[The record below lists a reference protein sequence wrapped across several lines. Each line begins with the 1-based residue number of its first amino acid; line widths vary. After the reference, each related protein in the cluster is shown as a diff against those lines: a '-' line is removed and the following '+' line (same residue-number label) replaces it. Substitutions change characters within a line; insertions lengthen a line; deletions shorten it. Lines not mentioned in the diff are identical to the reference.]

1 MAKKRGLGRCLSPRR
16 AVLELAKMSVEECLK
31 VLGVHRMSTVPQHY
45 ITAEEYLH
53 RERKA
58 EFRSEYFRGEMFAM
72 AGASANHNL
81 IVLNAGA
88 SLREQLKKKPCR
100 VYPSDLRL
108 RIEATG
114 LYTYPDLSVV
124 CGEPRMDS
132 DGGDVLLNPVVL
144 VEVLS
149 DSTEAYD
156 RGKKFEHYRTIPS
169 LKHYVL
175 IAQDRH
181 SIDCFSRAPNGSWSL
196 SSCQGLD
203 GKIVLESIDSQ
214 LIPADVYD
222 KVVFDSI

>member
-1 MAKKRGLGRCLSPRR
+1 
-16 AVLELAKMSVEECLK
+16 
-31 VLGVHRMSTVPQHY
+31 MSTVPKPY
-45 ITAEEYLH
+45 ITPEEYLH

-58 EFRSEYFRGEMFAM
+58 EFRSEYFRGETFAM

-100 VYPSDLRL
+100 VYPSDLKL
-108 RIEATG
+108 CVEATG

-124 CGEPRMDS
+124 CGDPQLES
-132 DGGDVLLNPVVL
+132 DAGDVLLNPVVL

-169 LKHYVL
+169 LMHYVL

-181 SIDCFSRAPNGSWSL
+181 SIDCFTRSPDGDWRL
-196 SSCQGLD
+196 TSCQGSD
-203 GKIVLESIDSQ
+203 GHIELASIDSQ
-214 LIPADVYD
+214 LAATEVYD
-222 KVVFDSI
+222 KVVFTEQATDQ

>member
-1 MAKKRGLGRCLSPRR
+1 
-16 AVLELAKMSVEECLK
+16 
-31 VLGVHRMSTVPQHY
+31 MSTVPKHY

-81 IVLNAGA
+81 IVLNAGS

-100 VYPSDLRL
+100 VYPSDLKL

-124 CGEPRMDS
+124 CGEPKLES
-132 DGGDVLLNPVVL
+132 DGGEVLLNPVVL

-169 LKHYVL
+169 LKHYLLV
-175 IAQDRH
+175 AQDRH
-181 SIDCFSRAPNGSWSL
+181 SIDCFSRCADDSWSL
-196 SSCQGLD
+196 MSCQGLE
-203 GKIVLESIDSQ
+203 GKVVLEAIDCDLHASE
-214 LIPADVYD
+214 VYD
-222 KVVFDSI
+222 KVVFA

>member
-1 MAKKRGLGRCLSPRR
+1 MASIPKPF
-16 AVLELAKMSVEECLK
+16 
-31 VLGVHRMSTVPQHY
+31 
-45 ITAEEYLH
+45 ITPEQYLH
-53 RERKA
+53 RERLA

-88 SLREQLKKKPCR
+88 SLREQLKKQPCR
-100 VYPSDLRL
+100 VYPSDLKL
-108 RIEATG
+108 RIEAAS

-124 CGEPRMDS
+124 CGEPQLES
-132 DGGDVLLNPVVL
+132 DAGDVLLNPVVL

-181 SIDCFSRAPNGSWSL
+181 SIDCFTRMADGSWSL
-196 SSCQGLD
+196 TGCQAST
-203 GKIVLESIDSQ
+203 GKVELETIHVE
-214 LIPADVYD
+214 LAAAEVYD
-222 KVVFDSI
+222 KVVFPA

>member
-1 MAKKRGLGRCLSPRR
+1 
-16 AVLELAKMSVEECLK
+16 MS
-31 VLGVHRMSTVPQHY
+31 SVPKQY
-45 ITAEEYLH
+45 ITPEEYLY

-58 EFRSEYFRGEMFAM
+58 EFRSEFFRGEMFAM

-81 IVLNAGA
+81 IVLNAG
-88 SLREQLKKKPCR
+88 SLLREQLKKKPCR
-100 VYPSDLRL
+100 VYPSDLKL

-114 LYTYPDLSVV
+114 LFTYPDLSVV
-124 CGEPRMDS
+124 CGEPQLES
-132 DGGDVLLNPVVL
+132 DAGDVLLNPVVL

-181 SIDCFSRAPNGSWSL
+181 SIDCFTRSADGSWNL
-196 SSCQGLD
+196 TSCQGLE
-203 GKIVLESIDSQ
+203 GKIALEAIESELLGSE
-214 LIPADVYD
+214 VYD
-222 KVVFDSI
+222 KVVFIALDSTTNPTG

>member
-1 MAKKRGLGRCLSPRR
+1 
-16 AVLELAKMSVEECLK
+16 
-31 VLGVHRMSTVPQHY
+31 MSTVPKHH
-45 ITAEEYLH
+45 ITPDEYLQ

-58 EFRSEYFRGEMFAM
+58 EYRSEYLRGEMFAM

-81 IVLNAGA
+81 IVLNAG
-88 SLREQLKKKPCR
+88 SHLREQLKKKPCR
-100 VYPSDLRL
+100 VYPSDLKL

-124 CGEPRMDS
+124 CGEPQFES
-132 DGGDVLLNPVVL
+132 DVCDVLLNPVVL

-169 LKHYVL
+169 LKHYIL

-181 SIDCFSRAPNGSWSL
+181 SIDCFSRQVDDSWNL
-196 SSCQGLD
+196 TSCQGLG
-203 GKIVLESIDSQ
+203 GKIRLEAINSE
-214 LIPADVYD
+214 LVGVEVYD
-222 KVVFDSI
+222 KAVISQ

>member
-1 MAKKRGLGRCLSPRR
+1 
-16 AVLELAKMSVEECLK
+16 MSSVSK
-31 VLGVHRMSTVPQHY
+31 HF
-45 ITAEEYLH
+45 ITADEYLH
-53 RERKA
+53 RERQA

-81 IVLNAGA
+81 IVLNGGA
-88 SLREQLKKKPCR
+88 SLRDQLKKKPCR
-100 VYPSDLRL
+100 VYPSDLKL

-124 CGEPRMDS
+124 CGEPQLENDA
-132 DGGDVLLNPVVL
+132 GDVLLNPIVL

-181 SIDCFSRAPNGSWSL
+181 SIDCFTRGPDDSWNL
-196 SSCQGLD
+196 TSCQGLEENVSLD
-203 GKIVLESIDSQ
+203 AIECELAAAE
-214 LIPADVYD
+214 VYD
-222 KVVFDSI
+222 KVVLAL

>member
-1 MAKKRGLGRCLSPRR
+1 
-16 AVLELAKMSVEECLK
+16 
-31 VLGVHRMSTVPQHY
+31 MSTVPKPY
-45 ITAEEYLH
+45 VTPEEYLY

-81 IVLNAGA
+81 IVGNCIQTLGQ
-88 SLREQLKKKPCR
+88 QLKKKTCR
-100 VYPSDLRL
+100 VYPSDLKL

-124 CGEPRMDS
+124 CGDPQLES
-132 DGGDVLLNPVVL
+132 DAGDVLLNPDVL

-169 LKHYVL
+169 LMHYVL

-181 SIDCFSRAPNGSWSL
+181 SIDCFTRSPDGEWRLA
-196 SSCQGLD
+196 SCQGSD
-203 GKIVLESIDSQ
+203 GKVELASIDSQ
-214 LIPADVYD
+214 LAATEVYD
-222 KVVFDSI
+222 KVVFTEQATDRE

>member
-1 MAKKRGLGRCLSPRR
+1 
-16 AVLELAKMSVEECLK
+16 
-31 VLGVHRMSTVPQHY
+31 MSTAPKPF
-45 ITAEEYLH
+45 ITAEEYLI

-58 EFRSEYFRGEMFAM
+58 EYRSEYFRGEMFAM

-81 IVLNAGA
+81 IVGNCIQTLGQ
-88 SLREQLKKKPCR
+88 QLKKKPCR
-100 VYPSDLRL
+100 VYPSDLKL

-124 CGEPRMDS
+124 CGEPRLES

-156 RGKKFEHYRTIPS
+156 RGKKFEHYRTIPG

-175 IAQDRH
+175 IAQDRS
-181 SIDCFSRAPNGSWSL
+181 SIDCFSRQADGSWNL
-196 SSCQGLD
+196 TSCQGVE
-203 GKIVLESIDSQ
+203 GKIVLEAIDCELTS
-214 LIPADVYD
+214 AEVYD
-222 KVVFDSI
+222 KVVFPS

>member
-1 MAKKRGLGRCLSPRR
+1 MLP
-16 AVLELAKMSVEECLK
+16 
-31 VLGVHRMSTVPQHY
+31 P
-45 ITAEEYLH
+45 EEYLN
-53 RERKA
+53 REKDA

-108 RIEATG
+108 RIETTS

-124 CGEPRMDS
+124 CGEPKLETN
-132 DGGDVLLNPVVL
+132 GVDVLLNPVVL

-181 SIDCFSRAPNGSWSL
+181 SIDCFSRKPDGSWVL
-196 SSCQGLD
+196 TSCQALD
-203 GKIVLESIDSQ
+203 EKVELEAIDSQ
-214 LIPADVYD
+214 LAAAEVYD
-222 KVVFDSI
+222 KVVFLS